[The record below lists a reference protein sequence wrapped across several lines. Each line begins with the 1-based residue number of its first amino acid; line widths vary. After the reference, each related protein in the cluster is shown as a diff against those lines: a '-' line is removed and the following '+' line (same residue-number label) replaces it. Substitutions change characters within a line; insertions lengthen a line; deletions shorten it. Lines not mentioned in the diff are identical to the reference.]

1 MEDKRMTTRKMYIAE
16 LEELTCQVSRMGTQ
30 LEHMIDQVIE
40 ALKEMDGEEAGTLI
54 KEDDIIDRM
63 EREIERRCIDII
75 AKQQPVATDLRRIS
89 SIMRLISDIERIADH
104 CADIAE
110 HIISLCTRPEIP
122 MPRGL
127 FEMLRHM
134 RSMVSRTIN
143 SFIEENIENT
153 RQIVRDDDI
162 VDQYFAE
169 IKDNIC
175 DLMKENPDNI
185 QPYVDYLLIIK
196 YVERMA
202 DHATNIAEWVAF
214 NVTGDLEEPL
224 HN

>member
-1 MEDKRMTTRKMYIAE
+1 MTTRKVYIAE
-16 LEELTCQVSRMGTQ
+16 LEELTQQVSRMGTQ

-40 ALKEMDGEEAGTLI
+40 ALKEADMEEAKNLI
-54 KEDDIIDRM
+54 DEDDIIDKM
-63 EREIERRCIDII
+63 ERDIERHCIDII

-110 HIISLCTRPEIP
+110 HIIELCGCPEIP

-134 RSMVSRTIN
+134 RNMVSRTIN
-143 SFIEENIENT
+143 SFIEENIDNT
-153 RQIVRDDDI
+153 RQIVQDDDI
-162 VDQYFAE
+162 VDQYFSD
-169 IKDNIC
+169 IKENIC
-175 DLMKENPDNI
+175 DLMKEHPDNI
-185 QPYVDYLLIIK
+185 RPYVDYLLIIK

-214 NVTGDLEEPL
+214 IVTGDLKEPL
-224 HN
+224 HS

>member
-1 MEDKRMTTRKMYIAE
+1 MTTRKVYIAE
-16 LEELTCQVSRMGTQ
+16 LEELTQQVSRMGTQ

-40 ALKEMDGEEAGTLI
+40 ALKEADMEEAKNLI
-54 KEDDIIDRM
+54 DEDDIIDKM
-63 EREIERRCIDII
+63 ERDIERHCIDII

-110 HIISLCTRPEIP
+110 HIIELCGCPEIP

-134 RSMVSRTIN
+134 RNMVSRTIN
-143 SFIEENIENT
+143 SFIEENIDNT
-153 RQIVRDDDI
+153 RQIVQDDDI
-162 VDQYFAE
+162 VDQYFSD
-169 IKDNIC
+169 IKENIC
-175 DLMKENPDNI
+175 DLMKEHPDNI
-185 QPYVDYLLIIK
+185 RPYVDYLIIIK

-214 NVTGDLEEPL
+214 IVTGDLKEPL
-224 HN
+224 HS